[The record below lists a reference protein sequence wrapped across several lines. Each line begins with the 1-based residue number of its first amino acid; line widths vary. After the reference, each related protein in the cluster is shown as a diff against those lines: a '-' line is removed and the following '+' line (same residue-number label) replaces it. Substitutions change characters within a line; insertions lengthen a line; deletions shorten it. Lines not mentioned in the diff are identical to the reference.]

1 MNKVVKD
8 YIKSLGYEKVID
20 IDHENLVDNW
30 LKWYKG
36 KTDKHFYNIYNGKT
50 YNKVE
55 MKTLNI
61 ASQSCGDLSDFFFNE
76 KLDITIND
84 KEIQESI
91 DKILMQNN
99 FLYNC
104 NNLMQLT
111 EALGTGAIVPYLDK
125 DKLRINYIAAPNIVI
140 LSCRENVPTE
150 VLFYSEETVKDG
162 IEITIN
168 THLLDEKDNYKILNK
183 KYKVDDNGN
192 ASEMEVDEK
201 LKEINTGSPLPKFG
215 LLKTSI
221 VNNQNIN
228 SPYGISI
235 YANALDN
242 ILSIDRVFD
251 SLDIEVALGRKRIFV
266 SGDAASFN
274 TDSEGNVTPVFD
286 SNDIA
291 YYQVPGK
298 EGSEPVKESNGEL
311 RIDQLSNALQY
322 QLNMWSSKIGLGHN
336 YYKFKDGQV
345 YVNTDNVMSSNS
357 DVYRKIKKQENIIT
371 NCLINVI
378 YAIAELIGINKQ
390 FDISIDYDD
399 SIIED
404 KEQVRKQAQM
414 EYNAGLIS
422 KAQYYRDVYKLEED
436 TAIKFM
442 DQMNKEIKEGTLVEG
457 EEETFIE

>member
-8 YIKSLGYEKVID
+8 YIKSLGYENVID
-20 IDHENLVDNW
+20 NEHEQLVDNW

-36 KTDKHFYNIYNGKT
+36 KTDKHILKIYNGKT
-50 YNKVE
+50 LNQYE
-55 MKTLNI
+55 MKSLNI
-61 ASQSCGDLSDFFFNE
+61 ASQSCGDISDFYFNE
-76 KLDITIND
+76 KLDITID
-84 KEIQESI
+84 DEQVQETI

-140 LSCRENVPTE
+140 LSCRENIPTE
-150 VLFYSEETVKDG
+150 MLFYSEEKTKKG
-162 IEITIN
+162 NEITIN
-168 THLLDEKDNYKILNK
+168 THLLDDNDNYVILNK
-183 KYKVDDNGN
+183 KYLVDNNGN

-201 LKEINTGSPLPKFG
+201 IKEINTGSPLAKFG

-221 VNNQNIN
+221 ANNININ
-228 SPYGISI
+228 SPYGLSI

-242 ILSIDRVFD
+242 ILAIDRVFD

-266 SGDAASFN
+266 SGDAATFN
-274 TDSEGNVTPVFD
+274 TDENGNITPVFD

-291 YYQVPGK
+291 YYQIPGK
-298 EGSEPVKESNGEL
+298 EGGEPIKESNGEL
-311 RIDQLSNALQY
+311 RVDQLSNALQY

-378 YAIAELIGINKQ
+378 YAIAELIGIKKQ
-390 FDISIDYDD
+390 FEISVDYDD

-404 KEQVRKQAQM
+404 KEQIRKQAQM
-414 EYNAGLIS
+414 EYNSGLIS

-436 TAIKFM
+436 TAVDFM
-442 DQMNKEIKEGTLVEG
+442 KRMNNEIKEGTIVEG

>member
-8 YIKSLGYEKVID
+8 YIKELGYENVID
-20 IDHENLVDNW
+20 DNHEQLVDNW

-36 KTDKHFYNIYNGKT
+36 KTDKHIYKVYNGKI
-50 YNKVE
+50 YNKIE
-55 MKTLNI
+55 MKSLNI
-61 ASQSCGDLSDFFFNE
+61 ASQSCGDISDFFFNE

-84 KEIQESI
+84 EQAQDTIN
-91 DKILMQNN
+91 KILMQNN

-104 NNLMQLT
+104 NYLMQLT

-125 DKLRINYIAAPNIVI
+125 DKLRINYIPAPNIVI
-140 LSCRENVPTE
+140 LGCRENIPTE
-150 VLFYSEETVKDG
+150 ILFFSEEKTKDG
-162 IEITIN
+162 TEVTIN
-168 THLLDEKDNYKILNK
+168 THLLDDNDNYVILNK
-183 KYKVDDNGN
+183 KYLVDNNGN
-192 ASEMEVDEK
+192 SSEIEIDEK
-201 LKEINTGSPLPKFG
+201 VKEINTGSPLPKFG

-221 VNNQNIN
+221 VNNIDIN

-242 ILSIDRVFD
+242 ILAIDRVFD

-266 SGDAASFN
+266 SGDATSFN
-274 TDSEGNVTPVFD
+274 TDSEGNITPVFD
-286 SNDIA
+286 STDIA

-298 EGSEPVKESNGEL
+298 EGSEPIKESNGEL

-378 YAIAELIGINKQ
+378 YAIAELIGITTQ
-390 FDISIDYDD
+390 FEVSVDYDD

-404 KEQVRKQAQM
+404 KEQIRKQALT
-414 EYNAGLIS
+414 EYNTGLIS
-422 KAQYYRDVYKLEED
+422 KAQYYRDVFKLGD
-436 TAIKFM
+436 DNAIEFLHK
-442 DQMNKEIKEGTLVEG
+442 MNDEIKEGTIVEG
-457 EEETFIE
+457 EEDTFIE

>member
-8 YIKSLGYEKVID
+8 YITKLGYDKVID

-36 KTDKHFYNIYNGKT
+36 KTDKHFYGIYNGKVL
-50 YNKVE
+50 NKVE

-61 ASQSCGDLSDFFFNE
+61 ASQSCGDISDFYFNE

-84 KEIQESI
+84 KEVQDSI

-111 EALGTGAIVPYLDK
+111 EALGTGAIVPYLDN

-140 LSCRENVPTE
+140 LSCRENIPIE
-150 VLFYSEETVKDG
+150 VLFWSEEKTKEG
-162 IEITIN
+162 TEITIN
-168 THLLDEKDNYKILNK
+168 THLLDENDNYKILNA
-183 KYKVDDNGN
+183 KYKVDDGGN
-192 ASEMEVDEK
+192 ASPMEVDK
-201 LKEINTGSPLPKFG
+201 KIKEINTGSPIPKFG

-221 VNNQNIN
+221 VNNLNIN

-242 ILSIDRVFD
+242 ILAIDRVFD

-266 SGDAASFN
+266 SGDATTFN
-274 TDSEGNVTPVFD
+274 TDSDGNITPVFD

-291 YYQVPGK
+291 YYLIPGK

-378 YAIAELIGINKQ
+378 YAIAELIGIKKQ

-404 KEQVRKQAQM
+404 KEQARKQAQM

-436 TAIKFM
+436 TAIEFM
-442 DQMNKEIKEGTLVEG
+442 NQMNKEIKEGTLVEG
-457 EEETFIE
+457 EEDTFIE